1 MLRKEYVFL
10 KENME
15 NVKIIVFFIVMDL
28 ENVFDY
34 YIINLKLF
42 YFSKKKNMFNFNELN
57 ILVRN

>member
-34 YIINLKLF
+34 YIINLK
-42 YFSKKKNMFNFNELN
+42 
-57 ILVRN
+57 